1 MSTEHENNTPAAV
14 ETPVKPVV
22 IKPAGN
28 PLAKY
33 FRQPAIYIGLPSGGN
48 YWADGSLEI
57 PESGEFPVYPLTSRD
72 EITLRTP
79 DALMNGQGV
88 VDVVQSCIPGIK
100 DAWKMPAGD
109 IDSVLIAIRIASYG
123 HTMDFDNKCPH
134 CGEEHSYSMD
144 LRHLMGSIK
153 FPDYDTP
160 AEMHGLTVKF
170 RPSTYKEL
178 TDLNL
183 ANYEISRTAMAVEEA
198 DEETKRNALT
208 ASLNKVV
215 GLSQAMLARS
225 TESITE
231 DETGTVITD
240 QAYIREFYSQIDAR
254 LFNKLQ
260 EILTEKTKDS
270 SLKPVPVNCQ
280 SCDAKIDLTIMF
292 DYSSF
297 FVVGS

>member
-1 MSTEHENNTPAAV
+1 MSTEHQSNTPVAA
-14 ETPVKPVV
+14 ETPVVPKV

-33 FRQPAIYIGLPSGGN
+33 FRQPAIYVGLPSGGK
-48 YWADGSLEI
+48 YWPEGSLEM
-57 PESGEFPVYPLTSRD
+57 PDSGEFPVYPLTSRD

-88 VDVVQSCIPGIK
+88 IDVIQSCIPGIK

-123 HTMDFDNKCPH
+123 HSMDFENKCPH

-160 AEMHGLTVKF
+160 AELHGLTVKF
-170 RPSTYKEL
+170 QPSTYKALTEL
-178 TDLNL
+178 NI
-183 ANYEISRTAMAVEEA
+183 ANYEISRTSIAIETA

-208 ASLNKVV
+208 TSLNRVV
-215 GLSQAMLARS
+215 SLNQGVLSQS
-225 TESITE
+225 TESIT
-231 DETGTVITD
+231 DNETGDVITD
-240 QAYIREFYSQIDAR
+240 QNYIREFYNQIDSR
-254 LFNKLQ
+254 LFNQLQ
-260 EILTEKTKDS
+260 EILTEKTKDA